1 MYGILVYGSAA
12 KTKLVKIEKAQRRIL
27 RAFFF
32 MHRTDSL
39 SEILTKEGVLIVFE
53 LFLVDLI
60 KELFKQIRLESP
72 SQLLD
77 LEIIPENIHATRFR
91 RKQLLPSI
99 YCRTTLKR
107 KSLTNSLRIEH
118 NCLVELKLIPMNLKD
133 LSAITVTNYIMTLTK
148 LYIVDN
154 EDLFNLCFL
163 KMKLSNTHVWFS
175 SSQT

>member
-1 MYGILVYGSAA
+1 
-12 KTKLVKIEKAQRRIL
+12 
-27 RAFFF
+27 

-39 SEILTKEGVLIVFE
+39 SEFVTKAGIVTVFE

-77 LEIIPENIHATRFR
+77 LGNIPEKIHATMFR

-107 KSLTNSLRIEH
+107 KSLTNSLRIAH
-118 NCLVELKLIPMNLKD
+118 NWLMELNIIPLNLKD
-133 LSAITVTNYIMTLTK
+133 LPAITVKNYIMTLTK

-154 EDLFNLCFL
+154 KYLFNL
-163 KMKLSNTHVWFS
+163 FS
-175 SSQT
+175 